1 MNLAGN
7 LELSAHV
14 FPQRPAIRE
23 TGMEI
28 SYAELDRRANRI
40 ATGLLKMGIK
50 PGEHVGLCAPN
61 SADWIAFYFGVLKT
75 GAVAVTFSSLL
86 SAEEL
91 TLLVDHSKPRFL
103 FTTDTRLGDL
113 AQFLDSGVLE
123 AAICPSG
130 SLNIE
135 QLMGKG
141 SNTFKAVD
149 RGRRTTAAILYTG
162 GTTGTPKGV
171 MLTHEGIDFSS
182 SMIAYFE
189 RSTPTDVCLCF
200 MPFNHVFGQI
210 HIMNSTIFSAGCL
223 EMLPSFDLDRI
234 IDLTAK
240 GRITKFYSVP
250 TVYIR
255 LLAIDD
261 LKKKLGKI
269 RYCFSAGAS
278 MAMEI
283 VKQWKERT
291 GITISESYG
300 QTEVMPVTY
309 NHYYPERHVVGSV
322 GHPVHSVEV
331 QIRDMSGAKLPQG
344 QDGEICV
351 RGPNVMKGYLDNRE
365 ATRAAFWGREWLR
378 TGDIGRFDSE
388 GYLYIVDRLKELIIT
403 GGENVYPREV
413 EEALYAYP
421 DVQECAVVGVPDKEW
436 GERVLAFVVPK
447 AGKDPFAE
455 DMKQFLKA
463 RLAPFKVPKE
473 YVIKTDFPKS
483 PAGKTLKRELKR
495 KYLDRKNNS

>member
-1 MNLAGN
+1 MNLADN
-7 LELSAHV
+7 LEASAYS
-14 FPQRPAIRE
+14 FPKRPAIRE
-23 TGMEI
+23 TGLEI
-28 SYAELDRRANRI
+28 SYAELNSRANRI
-40 ATGLLKMGIK
+40 ATGLMRMGIK

-75 GAVAVTFSSLL
+75 GAVAVTLSSLL

-91 TLLVDHSKPRFL
+91 ALLLNHSKPRFM
-103 FTTDTRLGDL
+103 FTTSARLPDL
-113 AQFLDSGVLE
+113 TQFVDGGALE
-123 AAICPSG
+123 AAICPG
-130 SLNIE
+130 GQIE
-135 QLMGKG
+135 LGQIMDKG
-141 SNTFKAVD
+141 SDTFKAMD
-149 RGRRTTAAILYTG
+149 RGRRSTAAILYTG

-171 MLTHEGIDFSS
+171 MLTHEGIDFAS

-189 RSTPTDVCLCF
+189 RSIPTDVCLCF

-223 EMLPSFDLDRI
+223 ELLPSFNLDQI
-234 IDLTAK
+234 IDLTER

-261 LKKKLGKI
+261 LKKKLGKV

-291 GITISESYG
+291 AITISESYG

-322 GHPVHSVEV
+322 GHPVHSVEI
-331 QIRDMSGAKLPQG
+331 QIRDMSGNRLPRG

-378 TGDIGRFDSE
+378 TGDIGRFDAD

-413 EEALYAYP
+413 EEALYTYP

-447 AGKDPFAE
+447 AGKEVEAE
-455 DMKQFLKA
+455 DVKRFLKA

-473 YVIKTDFPKS
+473 YVVKDEFPKS
-483 PAGKTLKRELKR
+483 AAGKTLKRELKR
-495 KYLDRKNNS
+495 AYLQRIK

>member
-7 LELSAHV
+7 LEASAHI

-23 TGMEI
+23 AGLTVT
-28 SYAELDRRANRI
+28 YHELNNRANRI
-40 ATGLLKMGIK
+40 ATGLIRMGIK

-75 GAVAVTFSSLL
+75 GAVAVTLSSLL

-91 TLLVDHSKPRFL
+91 ALLVDHSKPRFI
-103 FTTDTRLGDL
+103 FTTEARLRDL
-113 AQFLDSGVLE
+113 KQFTDSGTLE
-123 AAICPSG
+123 GAICPG
-130 SLNIE
+130 GLMDLP
-135 QLMGKG
+135 QLISKG
-141 SNTFKAVD
+141 SDNFTAVD

-162 GTTGTPKGV
+162 GTTGVPKGV

-189 RSTPTDVCLCF
+189 RSTATDVCLCF

-210 HIMNSTIFSAGCL
+210 HVMNSTIFSAGCL
-223 EMLPSFDLDRI
+223 ELLPSFDLDQI
-234 IDLTAK
+234 IGLTEK

-261 LKKKLGKI
+261 LKKKLGKV

-331 QIRDMSGAKLPQG
+331 QIRDMSGNKLPNG

-351 RGPNVMKGYLDNRE
+351 RGPNVMKGYLNNRE
-365 ATRAAFWGREWLR
+365 ATRAAFWGRDWLR
-378 TGDIGRFDSE
+378 TGDIGRFDAE

-447 AGKDPFAE
+447 AGKDPAAE
-455 DMKQFLKA
+455 EMKMFLKA

-473 YVIKTDFPKS
+473 YVVKTAFPKS
-483 PAGKTLKRELKR
+483 AAGKTLKRELKR
-495 KYLDRKNNS
+495 TYLEREK

>member
-7 LELSAHV
+7 LETSAYV
-14 FPQRPAIRE
+14 FPQRPAVRE
-23 TGMEI
+23 AGSEVT
-28 SYAELDRRANRI
+28 YAELNARANRV
-40 ATGLLKMGIK
+40 ATALTGMGIK
-50 PGEHVGLCAPN
+50 PGDHVGLCAPN
-61 SADWIAFYFGVLKT
+61 SADWIAFYFGVMKT

-91 TLLVDHSKPRFL
+91 ALLMDHSRPRMI
-103 FTTDTRLGDL
+103 FTTGTRLKELERFKDSGALEAVICPGGDFDM
-113 AQFLDSGVLE
+113 AQFLEKGTSDFR
-123 AAICPSG
+123 AI
-130 SLNIE
+130 
-135 QLMGKG
+135 
-141 SNTFKAVD
+141 D

-162 GTTGTPKGV
+162 GTTGVPKGV

-223 EMLPSFDLDRI
+223 EMLPSFDLDQI
-234 IDLTAK
+234 IHLTES

-261 LKKKLGKI
+261 LKKKLGRI

-283 VKQWKERT
+283 VRQWKERT

-331 QIRDMSGAKLPQG
+331 QIRDMSGNRLPEG
-344 QDGEICV
+344 EDGEICV
-351 RGPNVMKGYLDNRE
+351 RGPNVMKGYLNNKE
-365 ATRAAFWGREWLR
+365 ATKAAFWGREWLR
-378 TGDIGRFDSE
+378 TGDIGRFDAD

-413 EEALYAYP
+413 EEALYTYP

-447 AGKDPFAE
+447 SGRDVAAE
-455 DMKQFLKA
+455 DIKRFLKA

-473 YVIKTDFPKS
+473 YVVKMEFPKS
-483 PAGKTLKRELKR
+483 AAGKTLKRELKR
-495 KYLDRKNNS
+495 AYLEREK